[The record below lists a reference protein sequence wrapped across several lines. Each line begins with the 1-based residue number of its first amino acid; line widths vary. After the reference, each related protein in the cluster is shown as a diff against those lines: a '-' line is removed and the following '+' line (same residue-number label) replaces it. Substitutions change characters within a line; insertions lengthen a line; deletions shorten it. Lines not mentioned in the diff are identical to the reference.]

1 MIKQTEKNARSLSGA
16 TSLWGAL
23 SCALVCGTLAYIA
36 YLVLAVQPDRT
47 RRLWIPVVVDSNGNQ
62 TILGET
68 RQLEFWTPSVKT
80 KDYLSKDAGQI
91 SDKEKWQA
99 IDSDD
104 AVLRFGTV
112 LHSNQNVLGYRR
124 VETWGHGQT
133 KFKSGWWWTVNA
145 LTNYSVGDLAHT
157 YRDYWKSPRPVLI
170 EVVDNRGSDEK

>member
-104 AVLRFGTV
+104 AVLRFGEFGRDSV
-112 LHSNQNVLGYRR
+112 ALRLGDRRRQAGREQRHRAESRQNASADHDR
-124 VETWGHGQT
+124 
-133 KFKSGWWWTVNA
+133 S
-145 LTNYSVGDLAHT
+145 
-157 YRDYWKSPRPVLI
+157 SPRRALI
-170 EVVDNRGSDEK
+170 EIDQRFRVVR